1 MKAPNLMMLLT
12 FELDLMINDHKK
24 NTFLNIECFDETNYI
39 AKLESGI

>member
-24 NTFLNIECFDETNYI
+24 NTFLNIKLDETNYI

>member
-24 NTFLNIECFDETNYI
+24 NTFLNIEFLDETNYI